1 MRKTLSIL
9 LLFSILLYTGGYHF
23 ACVLYQ
29 SYLKQDMKYY
39 LQHSDNT
46 AYGTHLCLSLTDG
59 RIMDP
64 AFAWEE
70 ENTEFRYRN
79 EWYDVIS
86 VKKTAGKILICCL
99 KDGNENEIE
108 KQWNELHHKNKDASS
123 SLQLSLLKFCS
134 SLQAFYEMQ
143 PRICDPFLAAYCIT
157 CTTFFLNNI
166 KEIHTPPPR
175 PNC

>member
-1 MRKTLSIL
+1 MRKTLSLL

-23 ACVLYQ
+23 ACMVYQ
-29 SYLKQDMKYY
+29 SYLKQEMKIY
-39 LQHSDNT
+39 LQHTDNS
-46 AYGTHLCLSLTDG
+46 AYGNHLCFSLTNG
-59 RIMDP
+59 QITDP

-86 VKKTAGKILICCL
+86 IKKTGGKILICCL

-123 SLQLSLLKFCS
+123 TVPVSLLKFCS
-134 SLQAFYEMQ
+134 SLQAFYDMQ
-143 PRICDPFLAAYCIT
+143 PRICYLLT
-157 CTTFFLNNI
+157 CKHGLSYTSFFLNNI
-166 KEIHTPPPR
+166 PEIQTPPPR
-175 PNC
+175 LNC